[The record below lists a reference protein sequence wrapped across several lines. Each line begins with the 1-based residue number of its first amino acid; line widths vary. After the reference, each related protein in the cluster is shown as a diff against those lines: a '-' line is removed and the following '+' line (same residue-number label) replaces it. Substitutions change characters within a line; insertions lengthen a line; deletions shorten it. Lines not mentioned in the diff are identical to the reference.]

1 MQIKSPILFIEINDY
16 DYTFAVCEN
25 NENDFDLTHFTNVP
39 LIGIQDNKVSNFDS
53 VCTTLKE
60 NIYSIEQKYNFIF
73 KDVILIIDNLDFSII
88 NFSGFKKLNG
98 LQLSKENITYILNS
112 LKTKILESE
121 YNKKILHIFNTTYE
135 LDKKRFDN
143 LPIGLFGNFYSH
155 ELAFFLIDNN
165 DFKNLKNIFDKC
177 NLRLKKIISKSFIEG
192 VNVINTDQNY
202 ETFFKIEISE
212 NKSKLFFFEN
222 GSLKYIEKFNFG
234 TKLIL
239 NDISKVT
246 AIKNETIIKI
256 LRNSNF
262 SYENFEDEIVEKQF
276 FEEQNFRKIKKK
288 LILDIADAR
297 IQEISEIIVF
307 KNINISTLI
316 KKKIP
321 IILEIRKKS
330 YFRCLDNIYEKAF
343 SKKNYFKFYFSENLN
358 KENFFKNASK
368 IVQYGWK
375 KEAIPIVLEKKSII
389 SRIFDLLFN

>member
-39 LIGIQDNKVSNFDS
+39 LIGIQDNKVSNFDL

-121 YNKKILHIFNTTYE
+121 HNKKILHIFNTTYE

-321 IILEIRKKS
+321 IILEVRKKS

-343 SKKNYFKFYFSENLN
+343 SKNNYFKFYFSENLN

>member
-1 MQIKSPILFIEINDY
+1 M
-16 DYTFAVCEN
+16 
-25 NENDFDLTHFTNVP
+25 
-39 LIGIQDNKVSNFDS
+39 
-53 VCTTLKE
+53 
-60 NIYSIEQKYNFIF
+60 
-73 KDVILIIDNLDFSII
+73 
-88 NFSGFKKLNG
+88 
-98 LQLSKENITYILNS
+98 
-112 LKTKILESE
+112 
-121 YNKKILHIFNTTYE
+121 
-135 LDKKRFDN
+135 
-143 LPIGLFGNFYSH
+143 
-155 ELAFFLIDNN
+155 IDNN

-316 KKKIP
+316 KKNIP
-321 IILEIRKKS
+321 IILEIREKS

-343 SKKNYFKFYFSENLN
+343 SKNNYFKFYFSENLN